1 MNKKVGKYTYG
12 DERIIVSEPGADV
25 IIGKFCSI
33 GKDVRV
39 ILGQNHRTDW
49 ITTFPFGHAFKNE
62 FPNFDGT
69 GHPTTKGNIIIG
81 NDVWIGTDVVIM
93 SGVNIGDGVVIGA
106 HSVVAKDIPP
116 YSVVVGNPGKVI
128 RKKFN
133 DENIQFL
140 LDLKWWDMDDSIIN
154 EISPILCS
162 GDIQKLKNYFNKL

>member
-1 MNKKVGKYTYG
+1 M
-12 DERIIVSEPGADV
+12 ES
-25 IIGKFCSI
+25 F
-33 GKDVRV
+33 
-39 ILGQNHRTDW
+39 
-49 ITTFPFGHAFKNE
+49 
-62 FPNFDGT
+62 
-69 GHPTTKGNIIIG
+69 
-81 NDVWIGTDVVIM
+81 
-93 SGVNIGDGVVIGA
+93 DGVVIGA